1 MRSRFSIQFKFTAI
15 TYGNGKTD
23 PVAGGKQPETKE
35 IIQKQEEMFSNME
48 AQYQVAR
55 MATHTHR
62 GVGLGFGTFQ
72 VLWT

>member
-1 MRSRFSIQFKFTAI
+1 MELFFSGSSTPA
-15 TYGNGKTD
+15 
-23 PVAGGKQPETKE
+23 KQPETKE
-35 IIQKQEEMFSNME
+35 IIQKQEELFSNME

-72 VLWT
+72 VPPR